1 MTQDRFPTLRT
12 SDSEP
17 LVELRDRAER
27 QLNAVRALILGLLAF
42 SAVAYSPTLTPAL
55 RLVNVS
61 VLIPTLAWTF
71 FQYLR
76 WYHRPRL
83 PAWLSIANPVV
94 DVTAVTVSMLGY
106 GLAQSPGLALKAP
119 IFLAYFA
126 ILAAR
131 PVTSSTRIA
140 WVVSALTVVEYSVLV
155 VFLLSNGEVSTTAS
169 PLAAAAGA
177 AVAPLDEGAKILLL
191 AVAGAASGFATT
203 WHERLAKRYDQAAR
217 EQERLAVRLGRAQF
231 ESLKQQLQPHFLF
244 NALNAITALIP
255 IDPRAAERAVHG
267 LGELLRLSL
276 DAGAEHEVR
285 VERELELLGHYVDM
299 QRLRFQERLTV
310 RIHVDPGVK
319 TAIVPNL
326 VLQPLVENAIRHG
339 IQPRAAGGTVDVKA
353 VRDGAVLRL
362 TVADDGIGA
371 SLDGSYREGI
381 GLGNTRARLRHMYGD
396 RQRLTVSTAPGA
408 GFTVELELP
417 YRT

>member
-1 MTQDRFPTLRT
+1 VVTQDRFPTLRT

-76 WYHRPRL
+76 WYHHPRL

-94 DVTAVTVSMLGY
+94 DVTAVTLSMLGY
-106 GLAQSPGLALKAP
+106 GLAQSAGLALKAP

-155 VFLLSNGEVSTTAS
+155 MFLLSTGVPTTAS
-169 PLAAAAGA
+169 PLAAAAGS
-177 AVAPLDEGAKILLL
+177 AVAPLDEGAKVLLL

-203 WHERLAKRYDQAAR
+203 WHERLAKAYDQAAR

-255 IDPRAAERAVHG
+255 IDPRGAEKAVHG

-310 RIHVDPGVK
+310 RIHVDPTVK

-353 VRDGAVLRL
+353 VRDGAILRL

-408 GFTVELELP
+408 GFTVDIELP